1 MTSRRS
7 KRELADA
14 VEDLEAEHATDT
26 DALTPDDLPPEI
38 KTGLRELFD
47 IDAEEAYGE
56 SSNAHAD
63 LDRED
68 R

>member
-14 VEDLEAEHATDT
+14 VEDLEDEHGIDT
-26 DALTPDDLPPEI
+26 DARDPEDLPPGI

-47 IDAEEAYGE
+47 IDPEDAYGE
-56 SSNAHAD
+56 SSNALAD

>member
-14 VEDLEAEHATDT
+14 VEDLEDEHGTDT
-26 DALTPDDLPPEI
+26 DALDPDDLPPEI
-38 KTGLRELFD
+38 KTGLRELFG
-47 IDAEEAYGE
+47 IDPDEAYGE
-56 SSNAHAD
+56 SSNALAD